1 MSAGSENSRRIRNA
15 LIGVLT
21 IATFIGCGLAA
32 NAQERDSFIDYDGFL
47 GVSEEVAAYR
57 QQHLVFL
64 VDFNEMKAEPGTII
78 LDSRSAEAYAMGHI
92 EGAINVNFSDF
103 TEEKL
108 AAVIPSKDTR
118 ILIYC
123 NNNFEDD
130 IAPVILKSAPLA
142 LNVPT
147 FINLYGYGYK
157 NVFELKGMHSLADPE
172 IHWVSDLQAP

>member
-1 MSAGSENSRRIRNA
+1 MGVKRNTI
-15 LIGVLT
+15 LGILT

-32 NAQERDSFIDYDGFL
+32 NAQAPDVQQKDSFIDYDGFL
-47 GVSEEVAAYR
+47 GISEEVAAYR
-57 QQHLVFL
+57 QQHLVSL
-64 VDFNEMKAEPGTII
+64 IEFNEMKDEPGTII
-78 LDSRSAEAYAMGHI
+78 LDSRSADAFAMGHI

-108 AAVIPSKDTR
+108 AATIPSKTTR

-130 IAPVILKSAPLA
+130 VAPVMLKSAPLA

-147 FINLYGYGYK
+147 FINLYGYGYR
-157 NVFELKGMHSLADPE
+157 NVFELKGMHALEDPE
-172 IHWVSDLQAP
+172 IHWVSSPGAGH